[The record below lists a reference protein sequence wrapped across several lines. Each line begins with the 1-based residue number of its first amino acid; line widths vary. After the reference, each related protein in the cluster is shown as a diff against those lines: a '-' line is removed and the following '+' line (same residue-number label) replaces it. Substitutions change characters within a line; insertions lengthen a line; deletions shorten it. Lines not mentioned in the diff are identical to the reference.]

1 MMFRFFRQIRQKL
14 LTENKLSKYILYALG
29 EIVLV
34 VIGILIALQ
43 INTWNEGRENDE
55 YQREL
60 LGEIRLSLQKDI
72 DHNTN
77 TALRW
82 IDRFLAHGD
91 TVLMLYGTPN
101 DRMDTVNKHLA
112 LMLRSPDFAYNT
124 GAYQTLKSN
133 GLERITNKNLRE
145 EIITF
150 YDFQLPR
157 IDRFI
162 VEITRGNNQRTL
174 ALIDRLFVHRKV
186 VEPDGPVVLVQE
198 GKEGILQDP
207 DLLRLINVKRLVG
220 LNAKNRILSI
230 LKEMENLQAAISHEL
245 NIDK

>member
-1 MMFRFFRQIRQKL
+1 MFRFFRQLRQRL
-14 LTENKLSKYILYALG
+14 LEEQKLSKYLLYASG
-29 EIVLV
+29 EILLV
-34 VIGILIALQ
+34 VIGILLALQ
-43 INTWNEGRENDE
+43 INTWNEGRKNDE

-60 LGEIRLSLQKDI
+60 LNEIRLSLQKDI
-72 DHNTN
+72 NHNTN
-77 TALRW
+77 IALRW

-91 TVLMLYGTPN
+91 TVLMLYGAPN
-101 DRMDTVNKHLA
+101 SRMDTVNKHLS

-133 GLERITNKNLRE
+133 GLERITNKKLRE

-162 VEITRGNNQRTL
+162 VEITRGNTERTL
-174 ALIDRLFVHRKV
+174 ALIDKLYIQRKV
-186 VEPDGPVVLVQE
+186 VEPDGTAVLIQE

-207 DLLRLINVKRLVG
+207 DLLRLISVKRLVG
-220 LNAKNRILSI
+220 QNAKNRINSI
-230 LKEMENLQAAISHEL
+230 LKEMEGLKAAISHEL
-245 NIDK
+245 NP

>member
-1 MMFRFFRQIRQKL
+1 MFRFFRQIRQKL
-14 LTENKLSKYILYALG
+14 LTEYKLSKYILYALG

-60 LGEIRLSLQKDI
+60 LSEIRLSLQKDI

-91 TVLMLYGTPN
+91 TVLMLYGAPN
-101 DRMDTVNKHLA
+101 DRMDTVNKHLV

-133 GLERITNKNLRE
+133 GLERITNNKLRE

-162 VEITRGNNQRTL
+162 VEITRGNNERTL
-174 ALIDRLFVHRKV
+174 ALIDRLYVHRKV

-230 LKEMENLQAAISHEL
+230 LKEMEDLQAAISHEL